1 MGGRGT
7 DVAREAS
14 SIVLLDDDFGSIVK
28 AIRLGRRIYDNLRKA
43 YDRLSEKEDAWLM
56 ELRRLTLP
64 QVTLYMGSWI
74 VVLGSALILLFE
86 YQHLR
91 PFSSLVTVLLAA
103 VPAAYTG
110 IRLNRKGEKRV
121 SIAYLL
127 AFCLLLPIAFLLTM
141 DVCHFWRGMTLG
153 KENLEFMMQ
162 FHSFKTITNAQLW
175 WSILLAMPGY
185 VWMRWFTK
193 ASVFSMVMA
202 LMTSLL
208 GLVTLLRFGMME
220 WEDYLVFSRLL
231 WVALVLFAIAF
242 VLENLR
248 LFADSKQFYPY
259 AVAFTIVALSG
270 LATTHKLANILGS
283 VAPFTREQVEYLFVI
298 NAGIYYLLQRF
309 FDRFNTPQL
318 RNVAKVF
325 RFIIPGHLMT
335 SITILGFRTTKDWE
349 ANLASTSLHWQA
361 RIFEI
366 ILPII
371 ACLFVFGS
379 LPKQMKNYVASGLLF
394 LAIGL
399 VRLQQNMLKD
409 HALWPIALIVMGFSL
424 MLVAVN
430 YPAIRIALLRRDRAI
445 PTPPPV

>member
-1 MGGRGT
+1 
-7 DVAREAS
+7 
-14 SIVLLDDDFGSIVK
+14 
-28 AIRLGRRIYDNLRKA
+28 
-43 YDRLSEKEDAWLM
+43 
-56 ELRRLTLP
+56 
-64 QVTLYMGSWI
+64 
-74 VVLGSALILLFE
+74 
-86 YQHLR
+86 
-91 PFSSLVTVLLAA
+91 
-103 VPAAYTG
+103 
-110 IRLNRKGEKRV
+110 
-121 SIAYLL
+121 
-127 AFCLLLPIAFLLTM
+127 
-141 DVCHFWRGMTLG
+141 
-153 KENLEFMMQ
+153 
-162 FHSFKTITNAQLW
+162 
-175 WSILLAMPGY
+175 
-185 VWMRWFTK
+185 
-193 ASVFSMVMA
+193 
-202 LMTSLL
+202 
-208 GLVTLLRFGMME
+208 
-220 WEDYLVFSRLL
+220 
-231 WVALVLFAIAF
+231 VLFAIAF